1 MTALSAGSRTSPDA
15 DLERLTRWC
24 LGRFHGKVSPGEC
37 EELRSLALS
46 SDADRSSIRRR
57 PPDMTCDGKRRV
69 LEDIETAAHSLWSQ
83 HTLPNSLL

>member
-1 MTALSAGSRTSPDA
+1 MLFQVSQLKMSKAIPAIRMTALSAGSRTSPDA

-24 LGRFHGKVSPGEC
+24 LARFHGKVSPGKV

-57 PPDMTCDGKRRV
+57 PPDMT
-69 LEDIETAAHSLWSQ
+69 W
-83 HTLPNSLL
+83 